1 MPYNA
6 PNELSYLSN
15 KQLLKMKKRMTIAF
29 SVTTAIVLLSY
40 VSTFLID
47 KSYRNLTIIIIP
59 MMLISPIFFNLKGLR
74 DVKRELKLRE
84 QWTYNTPML
93 NILESRNSYPALQ
106 SFSNFIFT
114 TTTRQAAI
122 IGNKFIQI
130 AVH

>member
-15 KQLLKMKKRMTIAF
+15 KQLLKMKNRMTIAF

-84 QWTYNTPML
+84 Q
-93 NILESRNSYPALQ
+93 
-106 SFSNFIFT
+106 
-114 TTTRQAAI
+114 
-122 IGNKFIQI
+122 
-130 AVH
+130 